1 MRRIWVLHNPL
12 SGRPNSAAKVEQG
25 VEALARRG
33 LSVRLE
39 RPTAMEPFRR
49 AARAAIAAQADAVLV
64 AGGDGSVGAIAAELA
79 GSPVALGVLPVGTA
93 NVWAKELGLLP
104 LAWDHSQAIE
114 QDALSLLEGQTRLA
128 DMGRC
133 NGHLFLLWAG
143 AGLDAFIMERLNT
156 QRWIARHLG
165 LLYNTAAA
173 FVMAYQWRGADM
185 RVVVGEREVSGHYL
199 LAAISNINWYGGGL
213 LNFRHG
219 ARLDDGQMDVWLF
232 EGGTYA
238 EALAHAARLFRGQ
251 HEGHPGVTH
260 LTGDRVDIY
269 TSRPQAIQIDGE
281 PLARAD
287 HMSVQ
292 VIPQILR
299 VLLPSKSLDKLFSP
313 EGR

>member
-93 NVWAKELGLLP
+93 NVWAKEIGLLP
-104 LAWDHSQAIE
+104 LAWDHAQALE

-238 EALAHAARLFRGQ
+238 EALASQEL
-251 HEGHPGVTH
+251 PH
-260 LTGDRVDIY
+260 LGWDR
-269 TSRPQAIQIDGE
+269 S
-281 PLARAD
+281 
-287 HMSVQ
+287 S
-292 VIPQILR
+292 
-299 VLLPSKSLDKLFSP
+299 FSDRTP
-313 EGR
+313 RRW